1 MTRVPPGGPARPGA
15 VMSVRMRIAVA
26 LLVVAAAVVIV
37 AVVRLPSASPGA
49 TLPPAGGRQGGLPAP
64 ARGPREVVLAYLQ
77 ALDRKDYRAAY
88 QHLSRRSQQAH
99 PYAEFEDACER
110 AGLPSYDLGAVRE
123 KPGERGDQVTVV
135 VPLSED
141 VAEASFV
148 TAREEGGWK
157 VVFIGGAPGFPY
169 P

>member
-1 MTRVPPGGPARPGA
+1 
-15 VMSVRMRIAVA
+15 MRIAAA
-26 LLVVAAAVVIV
+26 LLVVAAVVVIV
-37 AVVRLPSASPGA
+37 AVVRLPSPPPGA
-49 TLPPAGGRQGGLPAP
+49 PSQPAGSSRGRPP
-64 ARGPREVVLAYLQ
+64 TPTRGPAEVVLAYLQ
-77 ALDRKDYRAAY
+77 ALDRKDYRGAY

-99 PYAEFEDACER
+99 PYAEFEEACTR

-141 VAEASFV
+141 VAEASFATV
-148 TAREEGGWK
+148 REESGWK